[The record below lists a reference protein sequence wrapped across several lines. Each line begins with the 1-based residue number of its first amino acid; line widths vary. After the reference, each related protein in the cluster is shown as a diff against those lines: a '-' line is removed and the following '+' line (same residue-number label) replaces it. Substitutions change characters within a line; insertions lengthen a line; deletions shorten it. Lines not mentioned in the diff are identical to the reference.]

1 MSSTI
6 QYNFK
11 NEQDLGF
18 YILNAVCHDWIHDF
32 NNYKRMSK
40 ILNYIMALI
49 PSSKETDSSLK
60 EMSESSEIV
69 SSFIEEDISE
79 ITPIIDIND
88 TNLEDTNLVN
98 EEPNLL
104 NIQELDSQPPAKK
117 VKRDTSIEEPYF
129 GSNTQES
136 YSDEVSDTG
145 EKRKRDSSIED
156 PYSGLN
162 IKELYESQA
171 EQYLDTTSDL
181 PIIPEISGL
190 EANQKLVENSINV
203 YNNIKLTTRTTYMTR
218 GNVRKINILQKLDE
232 FINESKLLIIS
243 KLTSSEIVSS
253 DSDSIQ
259 IGGSSGIDIIKIN
272 DISLAINTIKKEID
286 EEQNI
291 SNKDKQNLKNIF
303 ELMNQVF
310 LNFNIPDI
318 SPLEKFNNSL
328 IVEITSMFIA
338 NKCKNIDINK
348 EAKIY
353 LKTLTS
359 SPQEISNYDRP
370 VAEGV
375 ATINKNALEQN
386 ALEQNALEQND
397 KYYLDRPPS
406 PISIANED
414 LYGGGS
420 FSEKIYNENR
430 DKWAELESKISMIQS
445 STSNLFN
452 IYKGNVKIDY
462 TTDLSILNNEF
473 YEFISGIDLPIKL
486 IVGQQMYNVKIKQ
499 IENLFKFY
507 KNTKERNKIKYS
519 QQMIDSIN
527 DFVFDKIISSY
538 EDIKNRLRAK
548 EEDAGEKGIL
558 SGEAKQSVQQISK
571 LVAVKTLELMGYL
584 KDKDEPGNEPGNKPG
599 NKPSNNFNL
608 DFSKFRGN
616 KDLINEAQIILQT
629 VNSGKGYTTVDNSL
643 ISYFNNEYSK
653 NPNFSQGTKANEY
666 LINQL
671 NNCGG
676 NCRVINNAIPNGG
689 VKDSITNSVVCPT
702 SSVCDG
708 MGAFGSCINPSA
720 RTKEYFNMDFIVTT
734 SGDSSNYYLG
744 STLLKSNNNA
754 VNINYGFQFNELQ
767 VYNFLDINISTQPI
781 ILQANYTFKAVINR
795 IIEIWKSASSETNID
810 SLWEMLYFNDYF
822 ISILKLGSQKA
833 VGDIFQEIN
842 STLDNGGYISSSKTQ
857 INSKKTFGL
866 MGDRPSGIR
875 VIKLLKDSESGVNP
889 KACGG
894 YIGEDSSLIYLSNPN
909 TFGMRGGK
917 RKTIKKLKY
926 QKKNTR
932 RKKILKRI
940 NKSIKKRKYK
950 NKKTRTI

>member
-49 PSSKETDSSLK
+49 PSSKEMDSSLK
-60 EMSESSEIV
+60 EMSESSGIV
-69 SSFIEEDISE
+69 SSFIEEDVSE

-88 TNLEDTNLVN
+88 KNLEDTTLVN
-98 EEPNLL
+98 EEPNLVNEDTNLL
-104 NIQELDSQPPAKK
+104 NIQELDSQPAAKK
-117 VKRDTSIEEPYF
+117 VKRDSSIEEPYSD
-129 GSNTQES
+129 SNTQES
-136 YSDEVSDTG
+136 YTQLSDTG

-171 EQYLDTTSDL
+171 EQYLDTSSDL

-203 YNNIKLTTRTTYMTR
+203 YINIKLTTRTRYMTR

-272 DISLAINTIKKEID
+272 DISLAINRIKKEID

-303 ELMNQVF
+303 ELINQVF

-338 NKCKNIDINK
+338 NKCKSIDIIK
-348 EAKIY
+348 EAKLY

-386 ALEQNALEQND
+386 D
-397 KYYLDRPPS
+397 KDYLDRPPS

-430 DKWAELESKISMIQS
+430 DKWTELESKISIIQS

-452 IYKGNVKIDY
+452 IYKGNVKIDD

-519 QQMIDSIN
+519 QQTIDSIN

-584 KDKDEPGNEPGNKPG
+584 KDKVE
-599 NKPSNNFNL
+599 PSNNFNL

-616 KDLINEAQIILQT
+616 KDLTSEAQIILQT

-653 NPNFSQGTKANEY
+653 NPNFSQGTKANQY

-671 NNCGG
+671 KNCRG
-676 NCRVINNAIPNGG
+676 NCRVINNAIPNGE

-781 ILQANYTFKAVINR
+781 ILQANYTFKSVINR
-795 IIEIWKSASSETNID
+795 IIEIWKSASTETSIN

-889 KACGG
+889 KASGG
-894 YIGEDSSLIYLSNPN
+894 YIGEDSSLIYLPNLN
-909 TFGMRGGK
+909 TFGMLGGK

-926 QKKNTR
+926 RKKNTH
-932 RKKILKRI
+932 RKKIFKRI